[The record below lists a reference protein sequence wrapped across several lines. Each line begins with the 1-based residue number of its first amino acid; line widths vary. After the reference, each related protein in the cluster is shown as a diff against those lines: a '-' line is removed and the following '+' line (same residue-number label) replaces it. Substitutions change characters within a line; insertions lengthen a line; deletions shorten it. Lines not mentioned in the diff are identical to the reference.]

1 MSATTNEIENVIW
14 FNPLFSVNVNTKV
27 KYYFLNLIRMHF
39 PPRHKLFNRNT
50 IKVTYN
56 YVPNIKV
63 EIHKHN
69 KYILEK
75 AQQKYPDA
83 KLCNSAALQLVI
95 AETHVEIMNSAFVF
109 PVKTKSQ
116 PNI

>member
-1 MSATTNEIENVIW
+1 M
-14 FNPLFSVNVNTKV
+14 
-27 KYYFLNLIRMHF
+27 
-39 PPRHKLFNRNT
+39 
-50 IKVTYN
+50 
-56 YVPNIKV
+56 PNIKV

-75 AQQKYPDA
+75 AQQKYPDT
-83 KLCNSAALQLVI
+83 KLCI